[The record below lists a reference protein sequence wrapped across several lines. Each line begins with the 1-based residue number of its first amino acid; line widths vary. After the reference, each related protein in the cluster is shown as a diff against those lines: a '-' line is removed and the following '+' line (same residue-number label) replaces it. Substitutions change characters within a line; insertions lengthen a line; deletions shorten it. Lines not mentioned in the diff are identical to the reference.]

1 MNNMDLFTEDEWRTI
16 KRSIYENIPMIK
28 IQDNILSL
36 YLDKYIVSSGTYT
49 EMTQTSKSDF
59 MNDRQIIEHSIQP
72 ADVDAN
78 GIERDLQVRIAELW
92 IRFQQI
98 RENREMLSEDDV
110 VSSFLSLCLLIYK
123 RLLHRR
129 IQYLQTLEDAVIVR
143 DISYLSS

>member
-1 MNNMDLFTEDEWRTI
+1 MDLFTEDEWRTI

>member
-1 MNNMDLFTEDEWRTI
+1 MDLFTEDEWRTI
-16 KRSIYENIPMIK
+16 KTSIFENHPMIK
-28 IQDNILSL
+28 LQDDIQCL
-36 YLDKYIVSSGTYT
+36 YRDKYNISSGTYT
-49 EMTQTSKSDF
+49 EMTQASKQDF

-72 ADVDAN
+72 IDVDAN

-110 VSSFLSLCLLIYK
+110 VSSFLSLCLLMFK

-143 DISYLSS
+143 DVSYLSC

>member
-1 MNNMDLFTEDEWRTI
+1 MDLFTEDEWRII
-16 KRSIYENIPMIK
+16 KTSIFENLPMIK
-28 IQDNILSL
+28 LQDNIQGL
-36 YLDKYIVSSGTYT
+36 YRDKYNISSGTYT
-49 EMTQTSKSDF
+49 EMTQASKQDF

-72 ADVDAN
+72 IDVDAN

-110 VSSFLSLCLLIYK
+110 VSSFLSLCLLMFK

-129 IQYLQTLEDAVIVR
+129 IQYLQTLEDAIIVR
-143 DISYLSS
+143 DVSYLSS